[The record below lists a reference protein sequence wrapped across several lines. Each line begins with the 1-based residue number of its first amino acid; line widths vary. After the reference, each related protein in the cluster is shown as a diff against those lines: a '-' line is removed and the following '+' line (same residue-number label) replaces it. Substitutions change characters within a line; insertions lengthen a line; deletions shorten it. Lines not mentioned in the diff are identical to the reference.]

1 MLKRTILR
9 TVVAAGLMFSALA
22 ITGCQTT
29 GKARPEMLTGDAKVA
44 HERHATGIDSH
55 TADHKQ

>member
-9 TVVAAGLMFSALA
+9 TVVAAGLMFSSLG
-22 ITGCQTT
+22 ITGCQMT
-29 GKARPEMLTGDAKVA
+29 GGALPEMLTGNADVV

>member
-1 MLKRTILR
+1 MLKRTILQ
-9 TVVAAGLMFSALA
+9 TVVVAGLMFSSLA

-29 GKARPEMLTGDAKVA
+29 GKARPKMLTDSGEVV

-55 TADHKQ
+55 TADHKK

>member
-1 MLKRTILR
+1 MLKKTILR

-29 GKARPEMLTGDAKVA
+29 GKARPEMLTGDTNVA
-44 HERHATGIDSH
+44 HERHAAGIDSQ
-55 TADHKQ
+55 TADHKK

>member
-1 MLKRTILR
+1 MLKKTILR

-29 GKARPEMLTGDAKVA
+29 GKAHPETLMGSADVA
-44 HERHATGIDSH
+44 HERHATGINSH
-55 TADHKQ
+55 TADLKK

>member
-9 TVVAAGLMFSALA
+9 TVAACGLMLSSLA

-29 GKARPEMLTGDAKVA
+29 GKARPEMLTGNAELE
-44 HERHATGIDSH
+44 HERHATGIDSQ
-55 TADHKQ
+55 TADHKK